1 MSLIESKS
9 VREAISKTVFY
20 GFGVLLSLLWLVPF
34 VISIFTATKS
44 LNELMAD
51 PYMWLPPQVFT
62 WDNFLRVWTEGNM
75 SMYFRNSV
83 IITVPAIV
91 GTLFLSSLSAF
102 ALAFYRFRLN
112 TTVLMIFVAGML
124 IPFQMLLIPVYQF
137 SNTVGIYDTF
147 QGVILFHIA
156 FQLGFCTF
164 FLRNFMK
171 TIPPSLVQSA
181 RIDGANDFAI
191 YRKIIMPLTV
201 SSLAALSVL
210 EFTWIWNDYLWGL
223 VLIQSDNLKPVTL
236 GLVMLQ
242 GQWVSSYN
250 LIAAGAIIAA
260 AAPIAIFLFFQRYFI
275 QGLTVGAIKG

>member
-1 MSLIESKS
+1 MSLIESKA
-9 VREAISKTVFY
+9 VRESINKVVFY
-20 GFGVLLSLLWLVPF
+20 GMGILLSLLWLVPF

-112 TTVLMIFVAGML
+112 MTVLMIFVAGML

-171 TIPPSLVQSA
+171 TIPASLVQSA
-181 RIDGANDFAI
+181 RIDGANDFVI

>member
-1 MSLIESKS
+1 MSLIESKR

-20 GFGVLLSLLWLVPF
+20 GFGVFLSLLWLVPF

-112 TTVLMIFVAGML
+112 MTVLMIFVAGML

>member
-112 TTVLMIFVAGML
+112 MTVLMIFVAGML